1 MMESTTTISPP
12 NASSRSNST
21 HRNSVVATIHRFGV
35 ASYGAHLGDVER
47 VDEDGGDDGC
57 AGGRHG
63 ALGEAHPA
71 LGRRHRRRR
80 RRRWLRGL
88 LRAHRKEEEEEEE
101 ARGAGADRRE
111 AGVRRK
117 AAKGRRNRIAA
128 EKVGREGRRGEVDA
142 ARLDTA
148 PRLAHSRRCHVARSH
163 RRVTLRVPSRCISG
177 SVSQTAGTP
186 HPGSNRRAVT
196 MKNNTKPYKIY

>member
-88 LRAHRKEEEEEEE
+88 LRAHRKEEEEE

-111 AGVRRK
+111 AVVRRK

-128 EKVGREGRRGEVDA
+128 EKVGREGRREEVDA

-177 SVSQTAGTP
+177 RFPKPPGHRTP
-186 HPGSNRRAVT
+186 VVT
-196 MKNNTKPYKIY
+196 VARYL

>member
-63 ALGEAHPA
+63 ALGEAIRARPPPQA
-71 LGRRHRRRR
+71 AAAAAVAP
-80 RRRWLRGL
+80 GL
-88 LRAHRKEEEEEEE
+88 
-101 ARGAGADRRE
+101 
-111 AGVRRK
+111 
-117 AAKGRRNRIAA
+117 
-128 EKVGREGRRGEVDA
+128 
-142 ARLDTA
+142 A
-148 PRLAHSRRCHVARSH
+148 PR
-163 RRVTLRVPSRCISG
+163 PSEGGGGGGGEGCRGG
-177 SVSQTAGTP
+177 SS
-186 HPGSNRRAVT
+186 
-196 MKNNTKPYKIY
+196 